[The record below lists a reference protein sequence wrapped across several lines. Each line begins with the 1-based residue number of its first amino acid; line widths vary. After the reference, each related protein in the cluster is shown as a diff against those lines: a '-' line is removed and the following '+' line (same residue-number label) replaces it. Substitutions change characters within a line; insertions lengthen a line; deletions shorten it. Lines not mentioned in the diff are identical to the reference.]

1 MKTPITTFD
10 SLAKLKLGSAIVEK
24 CGAIYIPEYRKPPPD
39 LEMGDYLKNIKE
51 ELLCLDWV
59 TKRTARHEYFM
70 SLEKRTY
77 IYGKGTGSESY
88 DSKPF
93 SPLVYNLMEW
103 VNSDLQTEFNVCF
116 LNKYDDQHQHL
127 GWHADDFHGMRA
139 DQPIVVMSFGVV
151 REIWAKDKRGYTCFV
166 CLGSGHI
173 RDLRCTSCQGSG
185 FLEKLLPNQQHPII
199 QRFPLEEASLF
210 IMPPGYQD
218 THLHRIPKHDRPCG
232 WRISLTF
239 RSFK

>member
-10 SLAKLKLGSAIVEK
+10 SL
-24 CGAIYIPEYRKPPPD
+24 D

-139 DQPIVVMSFGVV
+139 DQPIV
-151 REIWAKDKRGYTCFV
+151 KDKRGYTCFV